1 MKKQSKKRLSLMLTA
16 IMLLSNMSYAS
27 NGISGHWAS
36 ETMARWQSQGLIKG
50 DEKGNLNPDKSI
62 TRAEFITIVNKVM
75 AYNKTGDKIKN
86 YKDLKQND
94 WYYSQI
100 MTALEQGYIK
110 GTSADT
116 MSPNKDITRQEVMV
130 IVNNIAGLNQS
141 KFDLSVVKDQ
151 DKIASWAKNAATNM
165 IANGYITGYQGNI
178 NPDKAMKR
186 AEAITLLDAYKQNNR
201 TISFQGQYSLGKANK
216 VTVLTGNIQI
226 NESQIKELII
236 HKDAQGK
243 IELSNTKID
252 KITNNS
258 KEIKI
263 YLEGKEVQ
271 IQDGKIVEQQSQTTQ
286 DKQYK
291 DGKYT
296 GTAKGYKS
304 DVEVE
309 VEIKDG
315 KIVKIDVKQQ
325 EDPLYW
331 NVAKTVIDRILQKQ
345 TPQVDASTGAT
356 ITSKAIM
363 YAVEEALEKALIKK
377 QEIQGNKELKDG
389 KYIGQATGY
398 KGILRVEVEIK
409 DGKITK
415 ITLLSHSDDAGYIDS
430 AKNILKDIQRKQT
443 ADVTAISGAT
453 YSSDGI
459 KNAVKDAL
467 EQAKGKTTKPGESE
481 YAKKNLQAPGS
492 GGGGGGSSVPPTQ
505 NMTFTNLNDGVYE
518 GEARGFNTS
527 KNIKVKVTVQGG
539 VITDISLIDH
549 GETAGYF
556 GEEKARILAQ
566 RIIDKK
572 SSDVDIISGATFSS
586 KGFINAVVNAVKQ
599 VASSLNVSANNDGS
613 LTTFDANGKSYI
625 DGALNGSRSNPKI
638 LLSNAKIDNDLV
650 IRNTMVEGEVTL
662 SNVKVDGTLI
672 IQGGGNSVKLINSKI
687 NNIVVDKQRGNRVN
701 VEIDADTV
709 VRGQVSVKTPAQI
722 KTAGETKITTLELS
736 PALFSQSSGEEYK
749 TKIDAKVQTLDIQSL
764 NANIVIE
771 ATSKIDKLKLPS
783 AFGQYEKNKLEYTNN
798 NFKIEIKDANSITSS
813 ENTNTTSRILYG
825 DYNVDQVNYPQ
836 VAPFIH
842 PPFYNM
848 RVRVVVDSDNKIIEV
863 ANNNTGIE
871 GVGTGPAW
879 SRHQKYW
886 DRMIAGN
893 LFAKFVGK
901 NLDQV
906 KNMDMR
912 TGGVDT
918 VAGATANSIA
928 VKEAVIN
935 AFEGRTGR
943 GFLNNTQTLKAQQIE
958 NPLGTTA
965 ISFTNT
971 LPADFDVRLH
981 SVSHGIYNAK
991 TIIQG
996 ANLSQNGTTLNI
1008 PSNLKAGHYY
1018 VNIVDANKKH
1028 RSPDFE
1034 GGLAEDGHYPY
1045 FIIKSNASLGYD
1057 SVAKKLTVSDGDLA
1071 NVYENVQ
1078 HIIIKDKSKIGSM
1091 VPGRNGPM
1099 NYTGVEIDTIGHHGT
1114 IGTAATEIFDENT
1127 GAIKPNARIGKRQ
1140 TLVFENGITYVIE
1153 VKVLGYGIINFE
1165 YTANETNKILEGDA
1179 NVDQG
1184 NYPLVDPFIHPP
1196 FFNARVKVEIT
1207 PEGKIVS
1214 VKDNKTGEQGLAPGA
1229 TKDFWTNK
1237 NKSYWD
1243 ALINAKFFDKFTGKT
1258 LEEVKQMKV
1267 NKGEIDVVTG
1277 ATANSKAVKQ
1287 AVINAIEGKPG
1298 KKFLTSNQTLKV
1310 TSSPIL
1316 LSTATTTTDVM
1327 LTNNLPTDFELEL
1340 SGVVAGVY
1348 NSATGTVDASL
1359 NDEGTRLTIP
1369 TDLKAGHYYI
1379 NIIDKSEKYRS
1390 PDFETRGGIHYP
1402 YFVIKNEATL
1412 SYDNVDKKIS
1422 VSDGDLGNIFNN
1434 IHEINVKDI
1443 SKIGSKVPGRGGQ
1456 MVDYSGISIEPV
1468 GHHGNVDE
1476 NAKTFFNADGSIN
1489 TAYKS
1494 RGKEIFE
1501 SGKRYIIELYVW
1513 GFEQKLEFELSI

>member
-1 MKKQSKKRLSLMLTA
+1 MKRQSKKRLSLMLTA
-16 IMLLSNMSYAS
+16 MMLLSNISYAS
-27 NGISGHWAS
+27 NDINGHWAS

-62 TRAEFITIVNKVM
+62 TRAEFITIVNKAM
-75 AYNKTGDKIKN
+75 EYSKTGDKIKN

-130 IVNNIAGLNQS
+130 IINNIASLNQS
-141 KFDLSVVKDQ
+141 NFDTSAVKDQ
-151 DKIASWAKNAATNM
+151 DKIASWAKNAVTNM

-178 NPDKAMKR
+178 NPSKAMKR

-216 VTVLTGNIQI
+216 VTLLTGNIQI
-226 NESQIKELII
+226 NDSQIKELII
-236 HKDAQGK
+236 NKDTQGK
-243 IELSNTKID
+243 IELTNTKID

-258 KEIKI
+258 KDIKI
-263 YLEGKEVQ
+263 YLEGKEIQ
-271 IQDGKIVEQQSQTTQ
+271 IQDGKIVEQQTTQ
-286 DKQYK
+286 EKQYK
-291 DGKYT
+291 DGTYT
-296 GTAKGYKS
+296 GKAKGYKS

-331 NVAKTVIDRILQKQ
+331 NVAKTVIDRIIEKQKA
-345 TPQVDASTGAT
+345 QVDASTGAT

-398 KGILRVEVEIK
+398 RGIMRVEVEIK
-409 DGKITK
+409 DGKITN

-481 YAKKNLQAPGS
+481 YAKKNQKAAGG

-518 GEARGFNTS
+518 GEAQGFNSS

-556 GEEKARILAQ
+556 GEERARILAQ

-599 VASSLNVSANNDGS
+599 VASSLNVSAKDDGNW
-613 LTTFDANGKSYI
+613 TTFDANGKSYI
-625 DGALNGSRSNPKI
+625 DGALNGSRNNPKI

-662 SNVKVDGTLI
+662 NNVKVDGTLI
-672 IQGGGNSVKLINSKI
+672 IQGGGDNSVKLINSKI

-701 VEIDADTV
+701 VVIDADTV
-709 VRGQVSVKTPAQI
+709 VRGKVSVKTPAQI

-736 PALFSQSSGEEYK
+736 PALVSQSSGENYK

-783 AFGQYEKNKLEYTNN
+783 VFGQYEKNKPEYTNN

-871 GVGTGPAW
+871 GVGTGPEW
-879 SRHQKYW
+879 IRHQKYW
-886 DRMIAGN
+886 NRMIAGN

-935 AFEGRTGR
+935 AFEGRAGR
-943 GFLNNTQTLKAQQIE
+943 GFLNDTQTLKAQQIE

-991 TIIQG
+991 TKIQG
-996 ANLSQNGTTLNI
+996 ASLSQDGKTLNI

-1018 VNIVDANKKH
+1018 VNIVDANKKY

-1078 HIIIKDKSKIGSM
+1078 HIIIKDKSKIGTT

-1099 NYTGVEIDTIGHHGT
+1099 NYTGMEIDTIGHHGT

-1127 GAIKPNARIGKRQ
+1127 GAIKPNARIGKKQ

-1214 VKDNKTGEQGLAPGA
+1214 VKDNKTGELGLAPGA
-1229 TKDFWTNK
+1229 TKEFWTIK

-1258 LEEVKQMKV
+1258 LDEVKQMKV

-1287 AVINAIEGKPG
+1287 AVINAIEKRVG
-1298 KKFLTSNQTLKV
+1298 KKFLNSNQTLKV

-1316 LSTATTTTDVM
+1316 LSTVNPTTDVM
-1327 LTNNLPTDFELEL
+1327 LTNNLPADFELKL

-1348 NSATGTVDASL
+1348 NSATDNILGVRLDST
-1359 NDEGTRLTIP
+1359 GTRLTIP

-1379 NIIDKSEKYRS
+1379 NIIDISEKYRS

-1412 SYDNVDKKIS
+1412 SYDETAKKIS
-1422 VSDGDLGNIFNN
+1422 VSDGDLKNIFNN
-1434 IHEINVKDI
+1434 IHEINVKDK
-1443 SKIGSKVPGRGGQ
+1443 SKIGTTVPGRDGQ
-1456 MVDYSGISIEPV
+1456 PVVYSGISIEPV
-1468 GHHGNVDE
+1468 GHHGNVNE

-1489 TAYKS
+1489 TAYKL
-1494 RGKEIFE
+1494 RDKDIFE
-1501 SGKRYIIELYVW
+1501 SGKSYMIELEVW
-1513 GFEQKLEFELSI
+1513 GFGETLKFEFSL